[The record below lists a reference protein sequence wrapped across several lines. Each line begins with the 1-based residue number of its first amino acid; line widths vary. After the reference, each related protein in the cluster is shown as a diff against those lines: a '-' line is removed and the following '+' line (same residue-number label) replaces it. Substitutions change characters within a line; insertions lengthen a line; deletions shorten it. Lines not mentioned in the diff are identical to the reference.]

1 MASIRVD
8 YTLLLKNPAVK
19 KKGKMFVPIDL
30 DCSKEELI
38 EYINDAIM
46 DTCDD
51 FDDVVSCKAVVHYF
65 GAVFDLQFYIEEDEE
80 CQTTIH

>member
-8 YTLLLKNPAVK
+8 YTLFFEHPVSK
-19 KKGKMFVPIDL
+19 KEGKMFVPVDL
-30 DCSKEELI
+30 DCSKEELM
-38 EYINDAIM
+38 EYINNAIL

-51 FDDVVSCKAVVHYF
+51 FDNVVSGKAVVHYF
-65 GAVFDLQFYIEEDEE
+65 GETFDLQFYVQEDDE